1 MPVINKPNQH
11 FDINLWTG
19 TGSAGQVQTNSG
31 SMQPDFVWIK
41 NRSSTGGHWWS
52 DSVRGAASYLSSQN
66 TDAEANSATGLSSFN
81 SNGFTVG
88 SDSWT
93 GGNGATYVGWQWKAG
108 GTAVTNTSGTITS
121 QVSANPT
128 AGFSIVAWTGNGS
141 SSATVGHGLGAVP
154 ALIICKE
161 RSAAAEYWHVK
172 HKSTASNTNLFLN
185 VQNGSTSA
193 SSVGDGV
200 LGDLSSSTTFGF
212 ATAGSPGN
220 VVAVNENGVTNIA
233 YCWSEVPGYSSFGTF
248 SGNGASNGP
257 FIYTGFKPKFFLYK
271 ATSHSSDWWLL
282 DGTRGPINS
291 AGAYVFTNA
300 NTAEGVESSWVDFVS
315 NGIKLRG
322 RTDPNTNGS
331 DRTYIYMA
339 FAESPFKFANAR

>member
-1 MPVINKPNQH
+1 MPAIKKPNQH

-108 GTAVTNTSGTITS
+108 GTAVTNTSGSISS

-128 AGFSIVAWTGNGS
+128 AGFSIVTYTANGAAAQTIGHGLGVVPAMVITKCRSAGSSNWGVYHQSIGNTGAVFLNTTDATVTSSLFWNNTTPTSTVFSVGTNNTDTNFSTNTMVAYCFAPIAGYSAFGSYTGNGS
-141 SSATVGHGLGAVP
+141 T
-154 ALIICKE
+154 
-161 RSAAAEYWHVK
+161 
-172 HKSTASNTNLFLN
+172 
-185 VQNGSTSA
+185 
-193 SSVGDGV
+193 D
-200 LGDLSSSTTFGF
+200 
-212 ATAGSPGN
+212 
-220 VVAVNENGVTNIA
+220 
-233 YCWSEVPGYSSFGTF
+233 
-248 SGNGASNGP
+248 GP
-257 FIYTGFKPKFFLYK
+257 FVYLGFRPKCFIVKRTDTSGLQWEIFDSARFTINGMDNPTLY
-271 ATSHSSDWWLL
+271 
-282 DGTRGPINS
+282 P
-291 AGAYVFTNA
+291 NA
-300 NTAEGVESSWVDFVS
+300 NTAEASNAENYGDFLS
-315 NGIKLRG
+315 NGFKLRY
-322 RTDPNTNGS
+322 TNGNFNANGG
-331 DRTYIYMA
+331 TYVYAA